1 MSEEEIK
8 KKEDEAQKKANEE
21 TEESTTVA
29 KRRGTRMYIHGNGFI
44 KNSMLMARF
53 TQNGTVHKLVK
64 PVYKSSKKLAIE
76 VPDMGEEVKI
86 GNHQLNVEIT
96 VNG

>member
-1 MSEEEIK
+1 MPEKEIK

-29 KRRGTRMYIHGNGFI
+29 KRRGTRMYIYGNGFI

-53 TQNGTVHKLVK
+53 T
-64 PVYKSSKKLAIE
+64 
-76 VPDMGEEVKI
+76 
-86 GNHQLNVEIT
+86 
-96 VNG
+96 